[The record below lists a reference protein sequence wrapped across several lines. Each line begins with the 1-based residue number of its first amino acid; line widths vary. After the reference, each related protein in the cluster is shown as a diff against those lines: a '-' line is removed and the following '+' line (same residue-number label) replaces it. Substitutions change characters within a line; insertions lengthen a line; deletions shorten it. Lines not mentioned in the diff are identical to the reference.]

1 MMVPMPKSAAFIA
14 ALLVSGVIGAVATSR
29 SVHAQSGCQRVHG
42 RVQSTFTTTN
52 CTSPIGLCTA
62 GKITRG
68 GILDSATT
76 FLALDVAPAAG
87 MPANEPA
94 ANLAYSGQLTIETK
108 GGTLQVRDLGVIDGV
123 HNNFTELERPVS
135 GTGRFANASN
145 VFFISGAL
153 VNNGTGFDGEIY
165 GELCNVGDGDGDGDH
180 DHWW

>member
-1 MMVPMPKSAAFIA
+1 MVSMPKSAALVA
-14 ALLVSGVIGAVATSR
+14 TLVVSGVVGMTATTR
-29 SVHAQSGCQRVHG
+29 SVQAQSGCQRVHG
-42 RVQSTFTTTN
+42 RIQSNFTTTN
-52 CTSPIGLCTA
+52 CTSPIGLCTV

-87 MPANEPA
+87 MPADEPA

-108 GGTLQVRDLGVIDGV
+108 GGTLHIRDLGVLDAV
-123 HNNFTELERPVS
+123 HANFTELERPVS
-135 GTGRFANASN
+135 GTGRFTNASN

-180 DHWW
+180 DHGW

>member
-1 MMVPMPKSAAFIA
+1 MVPMPKSAAIVATLLA
-14 ALLVSGVIGAVATSR
+14 AGVFGTATTSR
-29 SVHAQSGCQRVHG
+29 SVQANDGCHRVHG

-94 ANLAYSGQLTIETK
+94 ANLSYSGQLTIVTK
-108 GGTLQVRDLGVIDGV
+108 DGTLQIRDLGVIDAT
-123 HNNFTELERPVS
+123 HDKFTELERPVS
-135 GTGRFANASN
+135 GTGRFTNASN

-153 VNNGTGFDGEIY
+153 VNNGNSFDGEIY
-165 GELCNVGDGDGDGDH
+165 GELCNVGGDGDGDGD
-180 DHWW
+180 DH